1 MKIVINTRLLRK
13 NDMDGIGW
21 FTYNTCKHIV
31 EHNRDIEFHFLF
43 DTKVDEE
50 FLFASNVT
58 PHILFPPAKHALLN
72 VAFFQYSVPKIL
84 NRIKPDLFIS
94 PDGNLALDYTGK
106 QYGVIHDIS
115 FFHFPNDLK
124 KTNAWYY
131 NRYFPKFAH
140 LATRLGTVSEY
151 SKQDIITNFAI
162 DPNKIDVLYCGIN
175 DNFFT
180 QNKEEAVLIRKKF
193 AEGKEYFLF
202 VGTLH
207 PRKNI
212 VRLIQAFNQFKHVTN
227 LSHKLI
233 IVGKTIYG
241 AEEIEVA
248 STTSAYSSDII
259 FTGRQPDNIVN
270 GLYAAACALVF
281 VPHFEGFGIP
291 ILEGMRSGIPV
302 ITSNTTSMPEIA
314 GDAAIIVDPYNINEI
329 AFSMQSV
336 ATNNDLR
343 DSLIIKGKNR
353 VREFSWK
360 RTSELLWDSI
370 QKII

>member
-31 EHNRDIEFHFLF
+31 EQNKDIEFHFLF
-43 DTKVDEE
+43 DTKVDNE
-50 FLFASNVT
+50 FLFGSNVT
-58 PHILFPPAKHALLN
+58 PHVLFPPAKHAFLN
-72 VAFFQYSVPKIL
+72 VAFFQLAVPHIL
-84 NRIKPDLFIS
+84 NRINPDLFIS
-94 PDGNLALDYTGK
+94 PDGNLALNYTGK

-115 FFHFPNDLK
+115 FFHFPQDLK

-131 NRYFPKFAH
+131 NRYFPKFAN

-151 SKQDIITNFAI
+151 SKQDIVANFAI
-162 DPNKIDVLYCGIN
+162 NPNKIDVVYSGIN
-175 DNFFT
+175 ENFFT
-180 QNKEEAVLIRKKF
+180 QNIEEGILIRNQF

-212 VRLIQAFNQFKHVTN
+212 VRLIQAFNQFKQTTN

-241 AEEIEVA
+241 AEEIRVA
-248 STTSAYSSDII
+248 ATNSPYSSDII
-259 FTGRQPDNIVN
+259 FTGRQPDKIVN

-281 VPHFEGFGIP
+281 VPHFEGFGLP
-291 ILEGMRSGIPV
+291 LLEGMRSGIPV
-302 ITSNTTSMPEIA
+302 ITSNITSMPEIA
-314 GDAAIIVDPYNINEI
+314 GDAAIIVSPYDTNEI
-329 AFSMQSV
+329 AISMESI
-336 ATNNDLR
+336 ATNSALR
-343 DSLIIKGKNR
+343 DSLILKGKSR
-353 VREFSWK
+353 IKEFSWK

-370 QKII
+370 QKVL